1 MSRVLRQA
9 FLDVCNGYSVADH
22 RGKKIYIKHLS
33 HKEHLMLDDLQ
44 ESFKKDAINSGI
56 PSEKEKI
63 NYLISEGLWS
73 EKREIEIAQK
83 RRYIQQMNDGKK
95 KMNLPSML
103 ERHIA
108 DIKKEEAVLRK
119 WENERYDLIGITCE
133 SYASKVVSD
142 YYVLRSFFKDK
153 LLTTPYLT
161 EAEFDE
167 VDDTEL
173 ISLINIYKAAS
184 DICSEQ
190 NLKSLAIQD
199 FYTPYFYL
207 CDDNIMSFFGKPI
220 CDLSY
225 NQIKLA
231 SLSRYFKSIMDGV
244 DLKTLPKKAL
254 EDPDE
259 LINYITS
266 TKNAKELV
274 NRNDHANVAI
284 VGATKQDVIAV
295 KGEETQNALPDR
307 PMNMRELFEMQQKNA
322 RC

>member
-1 MSRVLRQA
+1 
-9 FLDVCNGYSVADH
+9 
-22 RGKKIYIKHLS
+22 
-33 HKEHLMLDDLQ
+33 
-44 ESFKKDAINSGI
+44 
-56 PSEKEKI
+56 
-63 NYLISEGLWS
+63 
-73 EKREIEIAQK
+73 
-83 RRYIQQMNDGKK
+83 MNDGKK

-108 DIKKEEAVLRK
+108 DIKKEEAILRK

-153 LLTTPYLT
+153 SLTIPYLT
-161 EAEFDE
+161 EDEFDE

-173 ISLINIYKAAS
+173 VSLISIYKTAS
-184 DICSEQ
+184 DVCSEQ

-207 CDDNIMSFFGKPI
+207 CDDNITSFFGKPI

-274 NRNDHANVAI
+274 NRNDHSNVAI
-284 VGATKQDVIAV
+284 VGATRQDVIAV
-295 KGEETQNALPDR
+295 KGEESGNALPDR
-307 PMNMRELFEMQQKNA
+307 PMNMRELFEMQQKNMK
-322 RC
+322 R